1 MKRVLLL
8 VVLAILLS
16 GCLYINDVKNKTLK
30 VGIGV
35 KDKVMSFKESM
46 QAYWA
51 CMDGCYFMQEI
62 HKEKFGINITKED
75 HDACAAI
82 CWEKYGGG

>member
-1 MKRVLLL
+1 MRAYILALIVALLIAGCSEVKYKAEEL
-8 VVLAILLS
+8 GEKVS
-16 GCLYINDVKNKTLK
+16 GL
-30 VGIGV
+30 
-35 KDKVMSFKESM
+35 KESV
-46 QAYWA
+46 QQYWA

-82 CWEKYGGG
+82 CWEKYGGE